1 VRQASGLLV
10 QLGARAYDDSAR
22 LVMGIVNA
30 TPDSFYDQGRAY
42 ALTPALEQVAE
53 MVADGADGIDVG
65 GVKAGL
71 GPDVPPV
78 QEIARIEALVGCV
91 RERHPDVA
99 ISVDTWRAEVARA
112 VLPAG
117 ADLVNDAWGGH
128 DPRLAEVAAE
138 FGAGLVC
145 THTGGLAPRTYTR
158 RVRYPDLLGD
168 VTRFLDALAERA
180 IAAGVAPDRI
190 VLDPGHD
197 FNKNTW
203 HSLELTRR
211 LDELVRLGRPVLVAP
226 SNKDFVGETL
236 GLPVDERIEGTMAT
250 IAVCAWLG
258 ARIFRVHEVRQAR
271 RTVDMVTSIVGER
284 PPARVVRTLP

>member
-1 VRQASGLLV
+1 M
-10 QLGARAYDDSAR
+10 QLGARTYDDSAR

-30 TPDSFYDQGRAY
+30 TPDSFYDKGRAY
-42 ALTPALEQVAE
+42 ALAPALDQVAE
-53 MVADGADGIDVG
+53 MVADGADVIDVG

-71 GPDVPPV
+71 GPEVTPT

-91 RERHPDVA
+91 REKHPDVA
-99 ISVDTWRAEVARA
+99 ISIDTWRAEVARA

-128 DPRLAEVAAE
+128 DPRLAEAAAE
-138 FGAGLVC
+138 FGASLVC

-168 VTRFLDALAERA
+168 VTRFLDALAGRA

-236 GLPVDERIEGTMAT
+236 GLPVGERVEGTMAT
-250 IAVCAWLG
+250 IAVCAWQG
-258 ARIFRVHEVRQAR
+258 ARMFRVHEVRQAR
-271 RTVDMVTSIVGER
+271 RTVDMVASIIGDR
-284 PPARVVRTLP
+284 PPARAVRTLP

>member
-1 VRQASGLLV
+1 VR
-10 QLGARAYDDSAR
+10 LGARTYDDSAR

-30 TPDSFYDQGRAY
+30 TPDSFYDRGRAY
-42 ALTPALEQVAE
+42 ALAPALEQVAQ
-53 MVADGADGIDVG
+53 MVADGADVIDVG

-71 GPDVPPV
+71 GPEVTPV
-78 QEIARIEALVGCV
+78 QEIARVEALVGCV
-91 RERHPDVA
+91 REKHPDVA
-99 ISVDTWRAEVARA
+99 ISVDTWRAEVARV

-128 DPRLAEVAAE
+128 DPQLAEVAAE
-138 FGAGLVC
+138 FGASLVC
-145 THTGGLAPRTYTR
+145 THTGGLTPRTYTR
-158 RVRYPDLLGD
+158 RVRYPDLVGD
-168 VTRFLDALAERA
+168 VTRFLESLAQRA
-180 IAAGVAPDRI
+180 IAAGVTPDRV

-211 LDELVRLGRPVLVAP
+211 LDELVGLGRPVLVAP

-236 GLPVDERIEGTMAT
+236 DLPVGERIEGTMAT
-250 IAVCAWLG
+250 VAVCAWQG

-271 RTVDMVTSIVGER
+271 RTVDMVTSIIGDR

>member
-1 VRQASGLLV
+1 V

-30 TPDSFYDQGRAY
+30 TPDSFYDRGRAY

-53 MVADGADGIDVG
+53 MVADGADVIDVG

-138 FGAGLVC
+138 FGASLVC

-158 RVRYPDLLGD
+158 RVRYPDLIGD

-180 IAAGVAPDRI
+180 IAVGVAPDRI

-236 GLPVDERIEGTMAT
+236 GLPVDERLEGTMAT
-250 IAVCAWLG
+250 VAVCAWLG

>member
-1 VRQASGLLV
+1 MR
-10 QLGARAYDDSAR
+10 LGARTYDDSAR

-30 TPDSFYDQGRAY
+30 TPDSFYDRGRAS
-42 ALTPALEQVAE
+42 ASAPALEQVAQ
-53 MVADGADGIDVG
+53 MVSDGADVIDVG
-65 GVKAGL
+65 GAKAGL
-71 GPDVPPV
+71 GPEVTPV
-78 QEIARIEALVGCV
+78 QEIARVEALVGCV
-91 RERHPDVA
+91 RAAHPHVA

-128 DPRLAEVAAE
+128 DPRLAEAAAE
-138 FGAGLVC
+138 FGASLVC

-158 RVRYPDLLGD
+158 RVRYPDLVGD
-168 VTRFLDALAERA
+168 VTRFLESLAERA

-236 GLPVDERIEGTMAT
+236 GLPVGERLEGTMAT
-250 IAVCAWLG
+250 VAVCAWQG

-271 RTVDMVTSIVGER
+271 RTVDMVTSIIGDR
-284 PPARVVRTLP
+284 PPARVERTLP

>member
-1 VRQASGLLV
+1 VR
-10 QLGARAYDDSAR
+10 LGARAYDDSAR

-30 TPDSFYDQGRAY
+30 TPDSFYDRGRAY

-53 MVADGADGIDVG
+53 MVADGADVIDVG

-138 FGAGLVC
+138 FGASLVC
-145 THTGGLAPRTYTR
+145 THTGGLAPRTYAR
-158 RVRYPDLLGD
+158 RVRYPDLIGD

-180 IAAGVAPDRI
+180 IAVGVAPDRI

-236 GLPVDERIEGTMAT
+236 GLPVDERLEGTMAT

>member
-1 VRQASGLLV
+1 VR
-10 QLGARAYDDSAR
+10 LGSRAYDDSAR

-30 TPDSFYDQGRAY
+30 TPDSFYDAGR
-42 ALTPALEQVAE
+42 TFEPAAAMERVAE
-53 MVADGADGIDVG
+53 MVDEGADVIDIG
-65 GVKAGL
+65 GVKAGI
-71 GPDVPPV
+71 GEEVTPA
-78 QEIARIEALVGCV
+78 QEIARVEALVGRV
-91 RERHPDVA
+91 RAAHPDIA

-128 DPRLAEVAAE
+128 DPALAEVAAE

-145 THTGGLAPRTYTR
+145 THTGGLVPRTYAR
-158 RVRYPDLLGD
+158 RVRYPDLLGE
-168 VTRFLDALAERA
+168 VSAFLTTLAGRAL
-180 IAAGVAPDRI
+180 AAGVDRDRI

-211 LDELVRLGRPVLVAP
+211 LDELVRLGWPVLVAP

-236 GLPVDERIEGTMAT
+236 DLPKEERLEGTMAA
-250 IAVCAWLG
+250 ISICAWHG
-258 ARIFRVHEVRQAR
+258 ARIFRVHNVRQAR
-271 RTVDMVTSIVGER
+271 RTVDMVASIIGDR
-284 PPARVVRTLP
+284 PPSRVVRTLP

>member
-1 VRQASGLLV
+1 MR
-10 QLGARAYDDSAR
+10 LGARTYDDSAR

-30 TPDSFYDQGRAY
+30 TPDSFYDRGRAY
-42 ALTPALEQVAE
+42 ALEPALEQVAQ
-53 MVADGADGIDVG
+53 MVADGADVIDVG

-71 GPDVPPV
+71 GPEVTPV
-78 QEIARIEALVGCV
+78 QEIARVEALVGRV
-91 RERHPDVA
+91 REKHPDVA
-99 ISVDTWRAEVARA
+99 ISVDTWRAEVARV

-128 DPRLAEVAAE
+128 DPQLAEVAAE
-138 FGAGLVC
+138 FGASLVC

-158 RVRYPDLLGD
+158 RVRYPDLVGD
-168 VTRFLDALAERA
+168 VTRFLESLAQRA
-180 IAAGVAPDRI
+180 IAAGVTPDRV

-236 GLPVDERIEGTMAT
+236 DLPVGERIEGTMAT
-250 IAVCAWLG
+250 VAVCAWQG

-271 RTVDMVTSIVGER
+271 RTVDMVTSIIGDR